1 MPNNFLPQIYLFS
14 FKGPPEVIIN
24 RAAVISNIIE
34 KFPNIIGKV
43 SLNKEKQIE
52 FSLENGKKKIKLTI
66 TNVSWLAVKEGR
78 KKATG
83 VLLNRRQIIPIL
95 KGLNNE

>member
-1 MPNNFLPQIYLFS
+1 MPNNFLIQIYLFS

-24 RAAVISNIIE
+24 RAVVISSIIE
-34 KFPNIIGKV
+34 KYPNINGKV
-43 SLNKEKQIE
+43 TLNKQKQIE
-52 FSLENGKKKIKLTI
+52 FALENGKKKIKLTI
-66 TNVSWLAVKEGR
+66 DSVSWLTVKEGR
-78 KKATG
+78 KKPTG